1 MATAEERARL
11 QRASK
16 QYTGRDFGT
25 GGYDEAFERS
35 GMSVDD
41 RIREILNSGEAQ
53 QYAQSQAAAQY
64 QPLIGETDRAAAE
77 TKSDLD
83 TLISQLEKQKS
94 EAPEQIFNDFNRRG
108 LFRSSMA
115 QKEVGSQVGQL
126 VNKIGSAQVQRS
138 TRLADLAAQRASLL
152 AKQTQY
158 EIGFRD
164 QNRNQFED
172 DVAARLKMEEERRQQ
187 EEALKR
193 QLAASRQQQSWMDA
207 FTQQNTQPAAVDDNK
222 GLPDDIDSD
231 GVTMYNE
238 PAGPQRP
245 AGPSAW
251 QQFSQPMSFGQ
262 QVNTAKSFLGNALNS
277 AWNTKVPASLRG
289 ARSLFGE
296 NLFRRG

>member
-1 MATAEERARL
+1 MATADERTRL

-16 QYTGRDFGT
+16 QYTGGDFGT

-35 GMSVDD
+35 GMSTDD
-41 RIREILNSGEAQ
+41 RIREILNSPEAQ
-53 QYAQSQAAAQY
+53 QYAQAQAAAQY

-77 TKSDLD
+77 TKNDLD
-83 TLISQLEKQKS
+83 TLISQLDKQRQ

-138 TRLADLAAQRASLL
+138 TRLADLAAQRAGLL
-152 AKQTQY
+152 SKQTQY

-172 DVAARLKMEEERRQQ
+172 DAAARLKMEEERRQQ

-193 QLAASRQQQSWMDA
+193 QLASSRQQQSWMDMFA
-207 FTQQNTQPAAVDDNK
+207 QQNQPQVAPEFSEEELP
-222 GLPDDIDSD
+222 GLPEATSQP
-231 GVTMYNE
+231 T
-238 PAGPQRP
+238 PQVQSS
-245 AGPSAW
+245 GPSAL
-251 QQFSQPMSFGQ
+251 QNFTQPRSLQEQGSYIKNLFG
-262 QVNTAKSFLGNALNS
+262 GALNKVS
-277 AWNTKVPASLRG
+277 NTKVPAGLRG
-289 ARSLFGE
+289 ARSIFGE

>member
-1 MATAEERARL
+1 MARTAEERARL
-11 QRASK
+11 QKASK

-25 GGYDEAFERS
+25 GGYDQAFEDS
-35 GMSVDD
+35 SISADD

-53 QYAQSQAAAQY
+53 QYAQAQAAAQY

-83 TLISQLEKQKS
+83 TLISQLDKQRQ
-94 EAPEQIFNDFNRRG
+94 EAPEQIFSDFNRRG

-152 AKQTQY
+152 SKQTQY

-172 DVAARLKMEEERRQQ
+172 DVAARLKAEEELR
-187 EEALKR
+187 R
-193 QLAASRQQQSWMDA
+193 QLAASRQQQSWMDM
-207 FTQQNTQPAAVDDNK
+207 FNQQNQQPDPSDPNDTGLPGDPQVEQGPSNSAAGVGSDLNSWIDRANAQEQKTHQYLTNKGAAVR
-222 GLPDDIDSD
+222 GYI
-231 GVTMYNE
+231 
-238 PAGPQRP
+238 
-245 AGPSAW
+245 
-251 QQFSQPMSFGQ
+251 QQAPKKIGNFIQKNQSPGQ
-262 QVNTAKSFLGNALNS
+262 AL
-277 AWNTKVPASLRG
+277 L
-289 ARSLFGE
+289 
-296 NLFRRG
+296 NLFRR